1 MQKYKLGILIL
12 AIFSLGF
19 FGYVISNG
27 ISSKDDVKTY
37 KAAQTIAEKLNNYT
51 TDKEPPSSLDKL
63 GVKDVPDTIKYS
75 KLSSNEYKF
84 CATYKFDAGTGI
96 DPPSIFSGQ
105 ALVPNNAGQSGYDYS
120 SSGYLYVT
128 SDYKKGENCQTIKTY
143 SPTLY
148 NSDSNGPSI
157 NNLNT
162 QSYNSTACTSA
173 YDAYYGLQGQ
183 AKIAS
188 VDTTAKTITFQTS
201 GQTVKDSQG
210 NSLSPVSSAKY
221 DSITVF
227 CSAAGQVTSA
237 SALNK
242 GDSVKFF
249 ASTKTST
256 ILDKVQL

>member
-148 NSDSNGPSI
+148 NSDSNGPS
-157 NNLNT
+157 
-162 QSYNSTACTSA
+162 
-173 YDAYYGLQGQ
+173 
-183 AKIAS
+183 
-188 VDTTAKTITFQTS
+188 KTITFQTS